1 MDEQDVRSRA
11 QAVADALAA
20 GDIDRA
26 TQEFSPELQRNLGEV
41 LALMPLPAN
50 EVEIDS
56 IERGGSGFNVVIRI
70 AGEVDEVMVQ
80 TRWKDRDG
88 EPRMVE
94 ASHLS
99 SKELAPAVDDAE
111 ADESADGANGGT

>member
-1 MDEQDVRSRA
+1 VTVDEQQVRARA
-11 QAVADALAA
+11 QAVCDALAA

-56 IERGGSGFNVVIRI
+56 IEHGGSGFNVVLRI
-70 AGEVDEVMVQ
+70 AGEVDEVLIQ

-99 SKELAPAVDDAE
+99 SKELAPAVDVDDAE
-111 ADESADGANGGT
+111 DVAQSG

>member
-1 MDEQDVRSRA
+1 VIVDEQDVRARA
-11 QAVADALAA
+11 QAVCDALAA

-56 IERGGSGFNVVIRI
+56 VERGGSGFNVVIRI
-70 AGEVDEVMVQ
+70 AGEVDEVLIQ

-99 SKELAPAVDDAE
+99 STQREPAE
-111 ADESADGANGGT
+111 ADDEADEQAAGQAG